1 MQFLSTNYIYYK
13 LGLLQ
18 LYPPYKNLDPRFL
31 SFSKEG
37 RVLRSKTI
45 FSFPGCFILRV
56 MRPLKFQEL
65 DVLMMIFTL
74 GFIKDTNRILTISQ
88 ILLEIKSLAINT
100 TDRVFETT
108 LELRHMKDVMHLR
121 EVCRQLQLVCEV
133 TLPG

>member
-31 SFSKEG
+31 SFRKEG

-45 FSFPGCFILRV
+45 FSFPGCFILR
-56 MRPLKFQEL
+56 MMGPLDFQEL
-65 DVLMMIFTL
+65 DVLTTSFVL

-88 ILLEIKSLAINT
+88 IFLEVESLVINT
-100 TDRVFETT
+100 TDRVFEAT
-108 LELRHMKDVMHLR
+108 
-121 EVCRQLQLVCEV
+121 
-133 TLPG
+133 